1 VKACYYDLTCH
12 VRALI
17 MALKIPINLRL
28 GLRHLL
34 RMHTIPHTFIYTH
47 IKESGITCTLTKYH
61 YGDRIRGAVCAI
73 NASCMG
79 KRTKFGRVNK
89 SRVHNEDISD
99 FQFFYND
106 LFHDGRRNVW
116 LFRQK
121 KKTVAIITY
130 RTLNTS
136 TAGAIMRTTI
146 VLSLLRSYRAY

>member
-1 VKACYYDLTCH
+1 
-12 VRALI
+12 
-17 MALKIPINLRL
+17 
-28 GLRHLL
+28 
-34 RMHTIPHTFIYTH
+34 
-47 IKESGITCTLTKYH
+47 
-61 YGDRIRGAVCAI
+61 
-73 NASCMG
+73 MG